1 MVTGATGS
9 LGAHLVS
16 QLVLRPDV
24 KKVYCFVRAK
34 SSAEA
39 RIRVVQSLR
48 NRAIYH
54 NLPLAAR
61 NKLIAIPADFSKET
75 LGLSADD
82 YESVASDITG
92 LVHCAWSVNFNLSLG
107 SFVQD
112 CIAGAHNL
120 ITLCLK
126 AKRPQPATF
135 NFCSSVSAVAATKG
149 GFVPEALPNSL
160 ECAQNMGYAQS
171 KLCTEH
177 ICVQAAK
184 SYGIKTRVLRV
195 GQVVADTV
203 HGIWNA
209 TEAIPLMMQAGLTM
223 GAIPR
228 LDETPLWLPVDVVA
242 SVVSEIAI
250 SHVGPAV
257 LNVVNHQ
264 GFHWTRDLL
273 PALHKAGLEFSEPSQ
288 REWIQ
293 LLRESNADPVVNP
306 PIKLLDFFAS
316 KYDNDLPRTGL
327 TYDTSYSRFLSPS
340 LRDAPVLNQDL
351 VNKFV
356 RSFKAT
362 SWTTSSPPPRT
373 KKLIIIAGPC
383 GSGKSTVASSLSS
396 TFNIPWIE
404 GDDLHSKDSVAK
416 MSAGIPL
423 SDEDRWMW
431 LETLKATAL
440 IQMLKEDRS
449 KIIVT
454 CSALKRAHRD
464 ELRQSRSLKT
474 VFVTLQGTQDVLKQ
488 RIMERK
494 GHYMGIEMVDSQLES
509 LEEPGV
515 EETDVVP
522 VDGTREK
529 SEVFEEV
536 LSVLGDV
543 FVS

>member
-1 MVTGATGS
+1 M
-9 LGAHLVS
+9 
-16 QLVLRPDV
+16 

-34 SSAEA
+34 SSPQA

-48 NRAIYH
+48 DRAVYH

-61 NKLIAIPADFSKET
+61 NKLIAIPADFSKKD
-75 LGLSADD
+75 LGLSADN
-82 YESVASDITG
+82 YESVASEITD
-92 LVHCAWSVNFNLSLG
+92 LVHCAWSVNFNLALG
-107 SFVQD
+107 SFEAD

-120 ITLCLK
+120 ISLCLK

-135 NFCSSVSAVAATKG
+135 NFCSSVSAVAAIKG
-149 GFVPEALPNSL
+149 AFVPEALPESL
-160 ECAQNMGYAQS
+160 DAAQNMGYAQS

-177 ICVQAAK
+177 ICVGAAK

-223 GAIPR
+223 GAIPK

-242 SVVSEIAI
+242 SAVSDISL

-264 GFHWTRDLL
+264 SFHWTRDLL
-273 PALHKAGLEFSEPSQ
+273 PALHKAGLQFSEPSQ

-293 LLRESNADPVVNP
+293 LLRESNPDPVANP
-306 PIKLLDFFAS
+306 PIKLLEFLAG
-316 KYDNDLPRTGL
+316 KYDNDLPRNGL
-327 TYDTSYSRFLSPS
+327 TYDTSYSRFLSFS
-340 LRDAPVLNQDL
+340 LRDAQVLNQDL

-362 SWTTSSPPPRT
+362 SWAASSSLSRT

-396 TFNIPWIE
+396 KFNIPWIE
-404 GDDLHSKDSVAK
+404 GDDLHSKDSLAK
-416 MSAGIPL
+416 MSAGTPL
-423 SDEDRWMW
+423 SDEDRWLW

-440 IQMLKEDRS
+440 LQMLKENRNE
-449 KIIVT
+449 IIVT
-454 CSALKRAHRD
+454 CSALKRAYRD
-464 ELRQSRSLKT
+464 ELRRSRALES

-488 RIMERK
+488 RTADRE
-494 GHYMGIEMVDSQLES
+494 GHYMGTEMVDSQLDD
-509 LEEPGV
+509 LEEPGFD
-515 EETDVVP
+515 ETDVIP

-529 SEVFEEV
+529 SDVFEEV

-543 FVS
+543 FAA